1 MDWDKLRIFHTV
13 AEAGSF
19 TMAAKRLNVSQ
30 SAASR
35 QIRALEDSL
44 DVSLFNRHARGLVL
58 TNEGEQLFD
67 TTKHLSDRIE
77 TVTGTLLEAKDK
89 PSGALRVTTMVSFGA
104 VWLTPHLK
112 EFVLR
117 YPDIQVQLS
126 LADEDLDLATREADV
141 AIRFHPS
148 EQADLIQR
156 PLVPVHFHVY
166 ASPEYLDRKGAPR
179 RAEDLDQHDIIVY
192 GPVSSLPVRSID
204 WILTVGSTGYTR
216 RPVLEVNNI
225 YAVLQAIKAGMGL
238 AAIPDYLVANNRQL
252 VRVLGHIQSPTLD
265 TYFVYPREL
274 RGAKRVAVFRDYL
287 LQQVRRDAGNL

>member
-44 DVSLFNRHARGLVL
+44 DVALFNRHARGLVL

-126 LADEDLDLATREADV
+126 LSDEDLDLATREADV

-156 PLVPVHFHVY
+156 PLVPVHVHIY

-204 WILTVGSTGYTR
+204 WIRTVGSTGYTR

-287 LQQVRRDAGNL
+287 MQQVRRDAGNL